1 MERALAKDPTRFAS
15 MQMMDRIDVAEGKFQ
30 PIEDRLRVA
39 LEARP
44 KDEQL
49 IIRMAQVLAQRGRR
63 GEAIAF
69 LEAKGKEAPD
79 SIRLLHTLIRLNIA
93 TSKPEEVRRL
103 AEAALERGLGGQT
116 EVLDVAGDAFM
127 ALKDYP
133 KAIEAYAKLAQRV
146 STVEGPLLKMA
157 RAQFLSGQLDATQTT
172 LERILEAQP
181 ANTLANRSILDLYL
195 RRNDADAA
203 MAAADRAG
211 KTVPVLGIQMRAEV
225 LRRTQRLDRAIEEI
239 RAGMAQYPVSELA
252 QQSFRLLL
260 EAERRDEAKKLLA
273 SWLVDHQDDPEALQ
287 LLSTAQ
293 IVDKEYEA
301 AAVYLERAYS
311 LLPNSPVVLNNLA
324 WIRYELQRPGA
335 VAVARRAYRLAP
347 NAPAI
352 ADTLGWILVR
362 EGETEEGI
370 KLLYTANEAA
380 PTIGDIAYHL
390 AFALEKAGKRKEA
403 VNVLEASFKEGS
415 EVTFDQ
421 DGDNAKTLLSKLK
434 GS

>member
-1 MERALAKDPTRFAS
+1 M
-15 MQMMDRIDVAEGKFQ
+15 
-30 PIEDRLRVA
+30 
-39 LEARP
+39 
-44 KDEQL
+44 
-49 IIRMAQVLAQRGRR
+49 
-63 GEAIAF
+63 
-69 LEAKGKEAPD
+69 
-79 SIRLLHTLIRLNIA
+79 
-93 TSKPEEVRRL
+93 
-103 AEAALERGLGGQT
+103 
-116 EVLDVAGDAFM
+116 
-127 ALKDYP
+127 
-133 KAIEAYAKLAQRV
+133 
-146 STVEGPLLKMA
+146 
-157 RAQFLSGQLDATQTT
+157 
-172 LERILEAQP
+172 
-181 ANTLANRSILDLYL
+181 
-195 RRNDADAA
+195 
-203 MAAADRAG
+203 
-211 KTVPVLGIQMRAEV
+211 
-225 LRRTQRLDRAIEEI
+225 
-239 RAGMAQYPVSELA
+239 
-252 QQSFRLLL
+252 
-260 EAERRDEAKKLLA
+260 
-273 SWLVDHQDDPEALQ
+273 DHQDDPEALQ

-352 ADTLGWILVR
+352 ADTLWWILVR